1 MSRGKIDGLL
11 LRMDF
16 HSQSVVFL
24 GGPWRPPSPIDG
36 SRTRCCHHTMLKARV
51 RALAVVTVNY
61 LGSTKTD

>member
-1 MSRGKIDGLL
+1 
-11 LRMDF
+11 MDCYF
-16 HSQSVVFL
+16 VWRLPFAIGVFL